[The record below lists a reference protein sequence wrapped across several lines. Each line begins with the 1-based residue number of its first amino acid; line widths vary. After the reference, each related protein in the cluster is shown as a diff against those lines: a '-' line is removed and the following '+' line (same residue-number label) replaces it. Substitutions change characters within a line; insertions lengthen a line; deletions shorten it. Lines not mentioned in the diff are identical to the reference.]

1 MSNQNNYWQARL
13 SDAIFKKN
21 TKELQKQLI
30 KYYKQASKTIE
41 NEIAE
46 LYVKMLADGEISAN
60 TLYSFS
66 RYRNLQEAI
75 EKETYKLGKLEIE
88 STQLTLLD
96 SYKEI
101 YLQTNEKLDIAADW
115 TILNENIAKEVV
127 NANFKGAKY
136 SDRIWTNKAKLKQQI
151 EKSIVDTVIAG
162 QSKDKAVI
170 SITNNFGVA
179 FSDADRLVRTETMRV
194 LNDGQKQ
201 SYLNNGYSKVE
212 WLVEDDDRL
221 CDECSPLDGKIFD
234 INAVPSIVH
243 PNCRCTF
250 IPVIE

>member
-1 MSNQNNYWQARL
+1 L
-13 SDAIFKKN
+13 SDSIFKKN
-21 TKELQKQLI
+21 TKELQKQLL

-41 NEIAE
+41 NEIAN
-46 LYVKMLADGEISAN
+46 LYVKMLADGEISSN

-66 RYRNLQEAI
+66 RYRNLQETI
-75 EKETYKLGKLEIE
+75 SKEIYKIGKLEIE

-101 YLQTNEKLDIAADW
+101 YLKTNEKLGIDTSW
-115 TILNENIAKEVV
+115 TILNENFAKEVV

-136 SDRIWTNKAKLKQQI
+136 SDRIWDNKSKLKQQL
-151 EKSIVDTVIAG
+151 EKNIVDTVISG
-162 QSKDKAVI
+162 ESKDKAVKAI
-170 SITNNFGVA
+170 IDRFGVA
-179 FSDADRLVRTETMRV
+179 FSDSDRIVRTETMRV

-201 SYLNNGYSKVE
+201 SYKDNGYTKVE

-234 INAVPSIVH
+234 INAVPSLIH

-250 IPVIE
+250 IAVIE

>member
-1 MSNQNNYWQARL
+1 LNNNEYWQVRL
-13 SDAIFKKN
+13 SDSIFKKN
-21 TKELQKQLI
+21 TKELKKQLL

-41 NEIAE
+41 NEIAN
-46 LYVKMLADGEISAN
+46 LYVKMLADGEISSN

-66 RYRNLQEAI
+66 RYRNLQETI
-75 EKETYKLGKLEIE
+75 SKEIYKIGKLEIE

-101 YLQTNEKLDIAADW
+101 YLKTNEKLGIDTSW
-115 TILNENIAKEVV
+115 TILNENFAKEVV

-136 SDRIWTNKAKLKQQI
+136 SDRIWDNKSKLKQQL
-151 EKSIVDTVIAG
+151 EKNIVDTVIAG
-162 QSKDKAVI
+162 QSKDKAVKAI
-170 SITNNFGVA
+170 IDRFGVA
-179 FSDADRLVRTETMRV
+179 FSDSDRIIRTETMRV

-201 SYLNNGYSKVE
+201 SYKDNGYTKVE

-234 INAVPSIVH
+234 INAVPSLIH

-250 IPVIE
+250 VAVIE

>member
-1 MSNQNNYWQARL
+1 MNNNQYWQVRL

-41 NEIAE
+41 NEIAD
-46 LYVKMLADGEISAN
+46 LYIKMLADGEVSAN

-66 RYRNLQEAI
+66 RYRNLQDKI
-75 EKETYKLGKLEIE
+75 SKEIYKIGKQEIE

-101 YLQTNEKLDIAADW
+101 YLKTNEKLGINADW
-115 TILNENIAKEVV
+115 TILNENFAKEVV

-136 SDRIWTNKAKLKQQI
+136 SDRIWTNKSKLKEQL
-151 EKSIVDTVIAG
+151 EKHIVDTVISG
-162 QSKDKAVI
+162 RSKDIAVKAIVDR
-170 SITNNFGVA
+170 FGVA
-179 FSDADRLVRTETMRV
+179 FNDSDRIVRTETMRV

-201 SYLNNGYSKVE
+201 SYINNGYTKVE

-234 INAVPSIVH
+234 INAVPSIIH

>member
-1 MSNQNNYWQARL
+1 MSNQNNYWQTRL

-30 KYYKQASKTIE
+30 KYYKQASNTIE
-41 NEIAE
+41 NEIAK
-46 LYVKMLADGEISAN
+46 LYAKMLADGEISSA
-60 TLYSFS
+60 LYSFS

-75 EKETYKLGKLEIE
+75 EKEMYKLGKLEIE

-101 YLQTNEKLDIAADW
+101 YHKTNEKLGIATDW
-115 TILNENIAKEVV
+115 TILNENFAKEIV
-127 NANFKGAKY
+127 NANFKGANY
-136 SDRIWTNKAKLKQQI
+136 SDRIWTNKTKLKQQL
-151 EKSIVDTVIAG
+151 EKNIVDTVIAG
-162 QSKDKAVI
+162 KSKDKAVKAI
-170 SITNNFGVA
+170 VDRFGVA
-179 FSDADRLVRTETMRV
+179 FSDSDRIVRTETMRV

-201 SYLNNGYSKVE
+201 SYINNGYTKVE

-221 CDECSPLDGKIFD
+221 CDECSPLDGRIFN
-234 INAVPSIVH
+234 INAVPSIMH

-250 IPVIE
+250 IPVIK